1 MKRNFITILSLV
13 VVSLMFNAT
22 SAHAQSF
29 AKADVPF
36 AFNIGQRQLPAGTY
50 EVKLKGAGSDTL
62 MIQNI
67 ETGESALSVAEYEA
81 PRSTEGKLVFNHV
94 GNEYFLSQVWRES
107 GSQGESIPTSKQERE
122 LTKEL
127 LLAKDSKG
135 GHKEVI
141 VALRRVRA
149 SNPNH
154 QAGT

>member
-1 MKRNFITILSLV
+1 MKRNLITILSLV
-13 VVSLMFNAT
+13 VMSLMFNAT
-22 SAHAQSF
+22 SAPAQSF
-29 AKADVPF
+29 ARADVPF
-36 AFNIGQRQLPAGTY
+36 AFNVGQKQLPAGTY
-50 EVKLKGAGSDTL
+50 EVKIKGAGSDTL
-62 MIQNI
+62 IIQNI
-67 ETGESALSVAEYEA
+67 ESGESALSVAENEA

-107 GSQGESIPTSKQERE
+107 GSQGKRLPISKRERG

-135 GHKEVI
+135 GHEEVI

-154 QAGT
+154 QAGA